1 MQEKRTW
8 WQEELDG
15 TLRQVIKLYMDESC
29 HELLLAARPFE
40 KSVSAKCFELKQV
53 HISCQKSLSLHNYNL
68 GNVSY
73 AHTTSNALRHPRPSD
88 SNPTDTNRDGAFLQ
102 KTTHVPPPKFT
113 CNPSLGSHLLLFNL
127 LPKSIPNP
135 QHDVGMDADDI
146 SNHPRRRTHYL
157 LLQRRAGKQWPFCA
171 LSRRYLSQLLVVIGS
186 RPGFAI
192 YRTLVVIVFT
202 TARVTLTAC
211 HTLKVLLSRTLAT
224 QHTVFDCV
232 KDD

>member
-1 MQEKRTW
+1 MW

-15 TLRQVIKLYMDESC
+15 TLRQVIKLYLDESC

-102 KTTHVPPPKFT
+102 KTASVPPPKFT

-135 QHDVGMDADDI
+135 QHDVGMDDDDI

-171 LSRRYLSQLLVVIGS
+171 LSRRYLSQLRGC
-186 RPGFAI
+186 
-192 YRTLVVIVFT
+192 YRLAAWF
-202 TARVTLTAC
+202 C
-211 HTLKVLLSRTLAT
+211 HLQDSCGDRLHNGEGHADGMPHAQGIAFQDVSNLA
-224 QHTVFDCV
+224 HSV
-232 KDD
+232 